1 MEDTRRTL
9 AGIAKGRE
17 EMRADKRDYKTKHRS
32 VPLSNFDSLQP
43 IYA

>member
-17 EMRADKRDYKTKHRS
+17 EMQAGKRDYKTKRSS
-32 VPLSNFDSLQP
+32 VPLSHFDS
-43 IYA
+43 